1 MAERSVEE
9 LVKKYTPNH
18 YKEWERE
25 QEMLEAIRE
34 TLIGKGWRRKRECDE
49 RG

>member
-1 MAERSVEE
+1 MTVAGEVIEE

-25 QEMLEAIRE
+25 QKILERIKEFLMGKRWRE
-34 TLIGKGWRRKRECDE
+34 KGA
-49 RG
+49 